1 MYSLEIDPKDVH
13 KTLKKHIL
21 ADGYDLTFDMEKSQ
35 GTTIYDS
42 KYDRELLDLFTCFA
56 SVPLGY
62 NHPSMLQDKA
72 FKKSLLNAAMTNP
85 SNSDVYTVEYAQF
98 VDTFS
103 RVAMPTYLS
112 HAFFVAG
119 GALAVENALKV
130 AMDWKVQKNYQK
142 GYSKEIGTK
151 VIHFEQAFHGRTG
164 YTMSLTNTVPD
175 KTKWFAKFDWPRIS
189 NPMIKFPL
197 TKDNLPELIQ
207 REEKAIDQIK
217 SAFATHKDEICAIIL
232 EPIQAEGGDHH
243 FRIEFLEQLKQLA
256 DENEAMLIYD
266 EVQTGVGLTGK
277 FWCHQHFG
285 ERARPDIIAFGKKMQ
300 VCGILV
306 GDKVDQIENNV
317 FKVPSR
323 INSTWGGNLVDMVR
337 ATKILQIIEEE
348 NLLEHVSE
356 LGQYLLKRLH
366 AIQAEEGMLSNIRGR
381 GLLAAFDFENAGLRN
396 DFLKKGMENGALFL
410 GCGNKSVRFR
420 PALNIQ
426 KEELDK
432 GLDILVRT
440 IRGLS

>member
-1 MYSLEIDPKDVH
+1 
-13 KTLKKHIL
+13 
-21 ADGYDLTFDMEKSQ
+21 
-35 GTTIYDS
+35 
-42 KYDRELLDLFTCFA
+42 
-56 SVPLGY
+56 
-62 NHPSMLQDKA
+62 
-72 FKKSLLNAAMTNP
+72 NAAMTNP

-243 FRIEFLEQLKQLA
+243 FRNEFLEQLKQLA

-285 ERARPDIIAFGKKMQ
+285 EKARPDIIAFGKKMQ

-306 GDKVDQIENNV
+306 GDKVDQIE
-317 FKVPSR
+317 
-323 INSTWGGNLVDMVR
+323 
-337 ATKILQIIEEE
+337 
-348 NLLEHVSE
+348 
-356 LGQYLLKRLH
+356 
-366 AIQAEEGMLSNIRGR
+366 
-381 GLLAAFDFENAGLRN
+381 
-396 DFLKKGMENGALFL
+396 
-410 GCGNKSVRFR
+410 
-420 PALNIQ
+420 
-426 KEELDK
+426 
-432 GLDILVRT
+432 
-440 IRGLS
+440 